1 MLFNEVDAK
10 LDYFMSGEKLSVK
23 EIFEKR
29 FAELRKNNVSKKGLF
44 LDLDDVLRERDPI
57 CSNCSSSKV
66 RKNGYHVSKSALL
79 EKLGFSIKIGQYEC
93 LDCGCCWS
101 VDATQ
106 LFELLDYFK
115 QEVRKLAVLIRSEK
129 NSLDKTSLLLK
140 KFVGKKYSHTS
151 IKRWYDQ
158 QTTNIEE
165 PNDKTFSGY
174 YVYDEQ
180 EVKVEGEKKQRLVL
194 RDVTHEQPFA
204 EKVSN
209 DKEKET
215 IRKFLVEN
223 LNDKKH
229 VSLTVDGDQ
238 SYPSIITEDLKMNY
252 QNDIPHLFK
261 NVTKDF
267 RNECSYGLGRKHL
280 HLMDEL
286 KKQEFFDIF
295 YPREELIT
303 FVKEGLKKLNK
314 IKDENCKEEKD
325 QELQK
330 KLKKLKYERKKK
342 RRRKNYVHEHKN
354 YTVEEAKKKFEK
366 IKLLKSFY
374 PKPVQARINKI
385 EKEWEHYILFLVDR
399 NVPPTS
405 NLAEQYYSSTL
416 QRSEKKKFRNEETIN
431 KFLKIE
437 RLKKAGILPILL
449 SGLSFIEILELFLEL
464 FLTT

>member
-10 LDYFMSGEKLSVK
+10 LDYFMSGEKLSAK
-23 EIFEKR
+23 EILKKR
-29 FAELRKNNVSKKGLF
+29 FAELKKNSKSKKGLF
-44 LDLDDVLRERDPI
+44 LDLDDVLRERDPV
-57 CSNCSSSKV
+57 CPDCSSSKV
-66 RKNGYHVSKSALL
+66 RKNGYHTSESSFLK
-79 EKLGFSIKIGQYEC
+79 KLGFSIKIGQYEC
-93 LDCGCCWS
+93 LNCKRFWS
-101 VDATQ
+101 VDASQ

-115 QEVRKLAVLIRSEK
+115 QEVRNLAVLIRSEK
-129 NSLDKTSLLLK
+129 NSLNKTSLLLK
-140 KFVGKKYSHTS
+140 QFVSKNYSHTS

-158 QTTNIEE
+158 QIANIEE
-165 PNDKTFSGY
+165 PDNKTFSGY

-194 RDVTHEQPFA
+194 RDVTHKQPFA
-204 EKVSN
+204 ESIAD

-215 IRKFLVEN
+215 IRKFLVGN
-223 LNDKKH
+223 LNDKKR

-238 SYPSIITEDLKMNY
+238 SYPSIITKDLKMNY

-261 NVTKDF
+261 NISKDF
-267 RNECSYGLGRKHL
+267 KNECGYGLGRKHL
-280 HLMDEL
+280 HLTDEL
-286 KKQEFFDIF
+286 KKQELFEIF
-295 YPREELIT
+295 YPRNELIT
-303 FVKEGLKKLNK
+303 FVKDGLKKLDT
-314 IKDENCKEEKD
+314 IKDKSCKEEKD

-330 KLKKLKYERKKK
+330 ELKKLKYERKKK

-354 YTVEEAKKKFEK
+354 YTIEEARKKFEK
-366 IKLLKSFY
+366 VKLLKAFY
-374 PKPVQARINKI
+374 PKPLQAKISKI
-385 EKEWEHYILFLVDR
+385 EEEWEHYILFLVDR

-416 QRSEKKKFRNEETIN
+416 QRSEKKKFRNKETIN

-449 SGLSFIEILELFLEL
+449 SGLSFIEILKLFLEL